1 MTLHIATITPKHIVC
16 VSDRLLSSSHGFLEL
31 ANDRYKHL
39 VLMADDGSAIIS
51 FAGFAGTINSEG
63 DLENAT
69 IDWLTQICSET
80 SSNGKHSIDEHLND
94 IKKNANGF
102 INKFQK
108 NLDLRLAILVVGQCK
123 GEQFIRVIDN
133 YLNEHLQETNN
144 IKQEFTSYSANYS
157 KYILR
162 KGFTNFYLGSG
173 KGPALKQKAL
183 VKKLGFYARN
193 NEPRKI
199 FDTSVQIINEVAPI
213 SGGTVGTNC
222 SGVRMSLND
231 PGIEAYNYRKGVTW
245 DDVMPNTVTSKSE
258 GASFTLSNL
267 TMSTNVKFKP
277 PAVLKYLRP
286 PDKASSLEDQ
296 LKFWYRVN
304 ETITSFHNQQSSKLG
319 IKKKKQELNKFYLWR
334 EEKYDPVQSSI
345 HIKTHE
351 IEKALEAKDPKIF
364 NTSYFSLIHEEQRTS
379 NVWDEY
385 IDFRDIEIF
394 AV

>member
-16 VSDRLLSSSHGFLEL
+16 VSDRLLSPKHEL

-51 FAGFAGTINSEG
+51 FAGFAGTINSED
-63 DLENAT
+63 DLENST

-94 IKKNANGF
+94 IEKNANGF
-102 INKFQK
+102 ISKFQK
-108 NLDLRLAILVVGQCK
+108 NLDLRLAIFVVGQCK
-123 GEQFIRVIDN
+123 GKQFIRVIDN
-133 YLNEHLQETNN
+133 YLNEHLQETKN

-162 KGFTNFYLGSG
+162 KGFATFYLGSG

-231 PGIEAYNYRKGVTW
+231 PGIEAYNHRKDVTW

-258 GASFTLSNL
+258 GASITLSNL
-267 TMSTNVKFKP
+267 TINTNVKFKP
-277 PAVLKYLRP
+277 PAVLNHLRP
-286 PDKASSLEDQ
+286 PDKATSLEDQ
-296 LKFWYRVN
+296 LKFWYRAI
-304 ETITSFHNQQSSKLG
+304 ETIWLFHNQQSSKLG
-319 IKKKKQELNKFYLWR
+319 KKPNKQELNKFYLWR
-334 EEKYDPVQSSI
+334 DEKYDPVEKSI
-345 HIKTHE
+345 IKNMHE
-351 IEKALEAKDPKIF
+351 TENALEAKEPKRF
-364 NTSYFSLIHEEQRTS
+364 NASSFPLLREEQRTS
-379 NVWDEY
+379 DVWDEY

-394 AV
+394 VV